1 MHLFSGYKAAM
12 GQALSA
18 YSGPPPM
25 MLRMLQLCVRNPGIT
40 QQTLADVTGRD
51 KAQIARLIKVLLEEE
66 LLERKPHPQDKR
78 SHSLW
83 PTVAGHAA
91 LLMFEKA
98 QTRVA
103 AQLFGELD
111 PAQLKE
117 ITEQWRDMHTRLGQM
132 LKSDSD
138 GSGP

>member
-1 MHLFSGYKAAM
+1 MKLFSGFKTAM
-12 GQALSA
+12 EQALSGD
-18 YSGPPPM
+18 SGPPPM
-25 MLRMLQLCVRNPGIT
+25 VLRMLQLCVHNPGIT
-40 QQTLADVTGRD
+40 QQALADDTSRD
-51 KAQIARLIKVLLEEE
+51 KAQIARLNKVLLEKE

-83 PTVAGHAA
+83 PTAAGHAA

-117 ITEQWRDMHTRLGQM
+117 ISEQWRDMHTRLAQLLAIG
-132 LKSDSD
+132 SDAR
-138 GSGP
+138 GP